1 MSNENQNTTSIAL
14 VGVGGQ
20 GILLAS
26 EICAQTAMICG
37 YDVKTN
43 EVHGMAQRGGSVV
56 AQIRYGT
63 KVHSPLIAP
72 GTASVLV
79 ALERIEAL
87 RYHEYLAADGL
98 AVVNSQRIVPVTVSM
113 GAAVYPDDAKE
124 RLEKAFSRLIYLDAE
139 EIAEKLGNIRAAN
152 TVLLGAMATELELP
166 VESWKEAIQKCCKP
180 KFVDVNLAAFDAGQ
194 AAMKNN

>member
-1 MSNENQNTTSIAL
+1 
-14 VGVGGQ
+14 
-20 GILLAS
+20 
-26 EICAQTAMICG
+26 
-37 YDVKTN
+37 
-43 EVHGMAQRGGSVV
+43 MAQRGGSVV

-87 RYHEYLAADGL
+87 RYHEYLSADGL

-139 EIAEKLGNIRAAN
+139 DIAEKLGNIRAAN
-152 TVLLGAMATELELP
+152 TVLLGAMATELDMP
-166 VESWKEAIQKCCKP
+166 VESWKEAIKKCCKP

-194 AAMKNN
+194 AAMIN